1 MVYKID
7 ARNSIQLLFDDSS
20 IFYTDVNHNC
30 YKWNRDNKI
39 THGKNTILLI
49 KFEIVSKTCYFCFW
63 FYFKLFWYTLKP
75 NKGLVADEK
84 VSANKRKMFRRSKD
98 SRNRLQRMR
107 SQKRVKAATSAVA
120 IMTVSFY
127 ICWLPYAITST
138 ISIFGMSVAFVF
150 SVPSFLFAKLGV
162 LANPIIYIFFNQEV
176 NVFHKL

>member
-1 MVYKID
+1 MKYI
-7 ARNSIQLLFDDSS
+7 
-20 IFYTDVNHNC
+20 
-30 YKWNRDNKI
+30 
-39 THGKNTILLI
+39 
-49 KFEIVSKTCYFCFW
+49 
-63 FYFKLFWYTLKP
+63 LKP

-84 VSANKRKMFRRSKD
+84 VSANERKISRNSKD
-98 SRNRLQRMR
+98 SRNRLKRMR

-138 ISIFGMSVAFVF
+138 ISIFGISVAFVF

-176 NVFHKL
+176 KVLYRL